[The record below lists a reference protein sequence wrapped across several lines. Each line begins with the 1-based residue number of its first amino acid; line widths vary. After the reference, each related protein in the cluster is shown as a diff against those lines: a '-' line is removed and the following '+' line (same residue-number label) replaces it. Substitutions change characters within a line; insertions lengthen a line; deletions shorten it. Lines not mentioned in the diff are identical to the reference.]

1 MKVLVKQPG
10 QLPTIEEIPN
20 ELESL
25 QRTVGG
31 YIETLRV
38 IGMAGTDRTLTLIC
52 DEEAKLKQPRPKENL
67 KLGRDV
73 ILGTVILLAAEEDYF
88 TGLNMYE
95 VEIGR
100 AWLNMNAVR
109 SKP

>member
-1 MKVLVKQPG
+1 MKVLVKKPDEH
-10 QLPTIEEIPN
+10 PTIEEIPN

-38 IGMAGTDRTLTLIC
+38 IGMAGTNRTLTLIC
-52 DEEAKLKQPRPKENL
+52 DEEAKLKTPRPKENL

-95 VEIGR
+95 VEMGR

-109 SKP
+109 RKP